1 MSETC
6 GGCVYDGRPLDGVS
20 ASIDGDGRIVIGGP
34 TVFAGYLRRPDLTAH
49 TLVDGRVLTQDTGR
63 FDASGRLVVLGR
75 IDDIVV
81 SGGENVSLLAVET
94 ALNEQ
99 PGIVEAAA
107 IAIPDD
113 AWGQRGRVH
122 SGSLRFAK
130 RTYGEAIAA
139 QLGRAST
146 PRDVIVV
153 DEMPRTG
160 PGKVDRRALLAL
172 ATQR

>member
-1 MSETC
+1 MR
-6 GGCVYDGRPLDGVS
+6 GVRVRRAALDGVS

-75 IDDIVV
+75 IDDDIVV

-113 AWGQRGRVH
+113 AWGQRVVA
-122 SGSLRFAK
+122 FIVA
-130 RTYGEAIAA
+130 RTSVREADVRQAIAA
-139 QLGRAST
+139 NLDAHPPLGTSLSWTKCLVPAPARWTAEPCS
-146 PRDVIVV
+146 R
-153 DEMPRTG
+153 
-160 PGKVDRRALLAL
+160 
-172 ATQR
+172 